1 MKKILNGIA
10 ALAVCF
16 FFTNCSGNTSSQ
28 GASVPSGDDSKTSTA
43 DMKFAFVEI
52 DTLLIQ
58 YNFWNDLN
66 EAMIKREE
74 DVRAT
79 LNNRVKELEKDAKDF
94 QFKLENNGYP
104 TRERAEQENQR
115 LLKKQQEIQDLHFD
129 IFLCIENTC
138 FVKSFMRFLRAKNPQ
153 IKTVLFLWDTYKTQ
167 QEDRK
172 DYRLL
177 FVKFS
182 SSGLRV
188 VFDRHLMVY
197 DYGL

>member
-1 MKKILNGIA
+1 
-10 ALAVCF
+10 
-16 FFTNCSGNTSSQ
+16 
-28 GASVPSGDDSKTSTA
+28 
-43 DMKFAFVEI
+43 MKFAFVEI

-115 LLKKQQEIQDLHFD
+115 LLKNNKKFKIY
-129 IFLCIENTC
+129 N
-138 FVKSFMRFLRAKNPQ
+138 KS
-153 IKTVLFLWDTYKTQ
+153 
-167 QEDRK
+167 
-172 DYRLL
+172 
-177 FVKFS
+177 
-182 SSGLRV
+182 
-188 VFDRHLMVY
+188 
-197 DYGL
+197 